1 MLKKLIF
8 GFSIAIILLACVVVE
23 TAEKS
28 IIEVVQYE
36 WWSLKQANLFISE
49 DACFY
54 IDPNNLLLYIH
65 YVDSGDYWTYNLE
78 YDVSKDVFSVAD
90 TSFSFWF
97 LGEEEAPE
105 VIVKMGG
112 LQKKSEMS
120 LCYPYD
126 SVAVRISKKLSQIV
140 KFVSW

>member
-1 MLKKLIF
+1 MKKFILGLVF
-8 GFSIAIILLACVVVE
+8 ALGLLACVVVE
-23 TAEKS
+23 TTEKN

-36 WWSLKQANLFISE
+36 WWSLKQANLFITE

-78 YDVSKDVFSVAD
+78 YDLNKNMFSVVD

-97 LGEEEAPE
+97 LGEENKPE

-120 LCYPYD
+120 LCYPPD
-126 SVAVRISKKLSQIV
+126 TVASKVMKKLTQAV
-140 KFVSW
+140 KFVIQ

>member
-1 MLKKLIF
+1 MKKFILGLVF
-8 GFSIAIILLACVVVE
+8 ALGLLACVVVE
-23 TAEKS
+23 TTEKN

-36 WWSLKQANLFISE
+36 WWNLKQANLFITE

-78 YDVSKDVFSVAD
+78 YDVNKNVFSVVD
-90 TSFSFWF
+90 SSFSFWF
-97 LGEEEAPE
+97 VGEEETPE

-112 LQKKSEMS
+112 LQKKSEMA
-120 LCYPYD
+120 LCYPPD
-126 SVAVRISKKLSQIV
+126 TVASKVMKKLTQAV
-140 KFVSW
+140 KFVMK

>member
-8 GFSIAIILLACVVVE
+8 GFAIATILLACVVVE

-112 LQKKSEMS
+112 LQKKSEMA
-120 LCYPYD
+120 LCYPPD
-126 SVAVRISKKLSQIV
+126 TVASKVVKKLTQAV
-140 KFVSW
+140 KFVIR

>member
-1 MLKKLIF
+1 MKKFILGLVF
-8 GFSIAIILLACVVVE
+8 ALGLLACVVVE
-23 TAEKS
+23 TTEKN

-36 WWSLKQANLFISE
+36 WWSLKQANLFITE

-78 YDVSKDVFSVAD
+78 YDVNKNLFFVVDS
-90 TSFSFWF
+90 SFSFWF
-97 LGEEEAPE
+97 VGDEETPE

-112 LQKKSEMS
+112 LQKKSEMD
-120 LCYPYD
+120 LCYPPD
-126 SVAVRISKKLSQIV
+126 TVATRFVQNVVKMV
-140 KFVSW
+140 KFVVN

>member
-1 MLKKLIF
+1 MKKFILGLVF
-8 GFSIAIILLACVVVE
+8 ALGLLACVVVE
-23 TAEKS
+23 TTEKN

-36 WWSLKQANLFISE
+36 WWNLKQANLFITE

-78 YDVSKDVFSVAD
+78 YDVNKNVFSVAD

-97 LGEEEAPE
+97 VGEEENPE
-105 VIVKMGG
+105 VVVKMGG
-112 LQKKSEMS
+112 LQKKSEMA
-120 LCYPYD
+120 LCYPPD
-126 SVAVRISKKLSQIV
+126 TVATRLVENVTKMVR
-140 KFVSW
+140 FVIN

>member
-1 MLKKLIF
+1 MKKFILGLVF
-8 GFSIAIILLACVVVE
+8 ALGLLACVVVE
-23 TAEKS
+23 TTEKN

-36 WWSLKQANLFISE
+36 WWNLKQANLFITE

-78 YDVSKDVFSVAD
+78 YDVNKNVFSVAD

-112 LQKKSEMS
+112 LQKKSEMV
-120 LCYPYD
+120 LCYPPD
-126 SVAVRISKKLSQIV
+126 TVASKVMKKLTQAV
-140 KFVSW
+140 KFVIE

>member
-1 MLKKLIF
+1 MKKFILGLVF
-8 GFSIAIILLACVVVE
+8 ALGLLACVVVE
-23 TAEKS
+23 TTEKN

-36 WWSLKQANLFISE
+36 WWNLKQANLFISE

-97 LGEEEAPE
+97 VGEEDNPE
-105 VIVKMGG
+105 VIVKMGV
-112 LQKKSEMS
+112 LQKKSEMA
-120 LCYPYD
+120 LCYPPD
-126 SVAVRISKKLSQIV
+126 TVATRLVENVSKMVR
-140 KFVSW
+140 FVIN

>member
-1 MLKKLIF
+1 MKKFILGLVF
-8 GFSIAIILLACVVVE
+8 ALGLLACVVVE
-23 TAEKS
+23 TTEKN

-36 WWSLKQANLFISE
+36 WWNLKQANLFITE

-78 YDVSKDVFSVAD
+78 YDVNKNVFSVAD

-97 LGEEEAPE
+97 LGEEDNPE

-112 LQKKSEMS
+112 LQKKSEMA
-120 LCYPYD
+120 LCYPPD
-126 SVAVRISKKLSQIV
+126 TVATRLVENVTKMVR
-140 KFVSW
+140 FVIN

>member
-1 MLKKLIF
+1 MKKFILGLVF
-8 GFSIAIILLACVVVE
+8 ALGLLACVVVE
-23 TAEKS
+23 ATEKN

-36 WWSLKQANLFISE
+36 WWSLKQANLFITE

-78 YDVSKDVFSVAD
+78 YDLNKNMFSVVD

-97 LGEEEAPE
+97 LGEENKPE

-120 LCYPYD
+120 LCYPPD
-126 SVAVRISKKLSQIV
+126 TVASKVMKKLTQAV
-140 KFVSW
+140 KFVIQ

>member
-1 MLKKLIF
+1 MKKFILGLVF
-8 GFSIAIILLACVVVE
+8 ALGLLACVVVE
-23 TAEKS
+23 TTEKN

-36 WWSLKQANLFISE
+36 WWNLKQANLFITE

-97 LGEEEAPE
+97 VGFHR
-105 VIVKMGG
+105 GTTDS
-112 LQKKSEMS
+112 KSNYRHE
-120 LCYPYD
+120 LEGHYE
-126 SVAVRISKKLSQIV
+126 I
-140 KFVSW
+140 